1 MVECGYSEEEGKEEE
16 EEDALLLSLN
26 EVQWGYSRGTVRVQ
40 WWYREGTEYPTLLS
54 PRRREILG

>member
-26 EVQWGYSRGTVRVQ
+26 EEKWGNSRGTVRIQ
-40 WWYREGTEYPTLLS
+40 WWYSEGTEYPTLLS